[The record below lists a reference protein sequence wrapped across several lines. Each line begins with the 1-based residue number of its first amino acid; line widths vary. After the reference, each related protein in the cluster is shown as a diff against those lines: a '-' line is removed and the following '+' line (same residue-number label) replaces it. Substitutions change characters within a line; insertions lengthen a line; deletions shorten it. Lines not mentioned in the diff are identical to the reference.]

1 MPFPLDK
8 QFIESTEQQLAS
20 KLPVAYVAAMQ
31 INNGGEVRAASDDW
45 QLHPISDRSDRKRLT
60 RTSND
65 VLRETAECKQWE
77 GFPDSALAIAANGTG
92 DRLVLLR
99 SGEHFGAEIWHWDH
113 ETGELTQ
120 VAEDFAKLK
129 RV

>member
-8 QFIESTEQQLAS
+8 QFVESTEQKLGS
-20 KLPVAYVAAMQ
+20 KLPVAYIAAMQ
-31 INNGGEVRAASDDW
+31 ASNGGDVTVADDDW
-45 QLHPISDRSDRKRLT
+45 QLHPVLDPSDRKRLA
-60 RTSND
+60 RTSSD
-65 VLRETAECKQWE
+65 VLRETSECKKWQA
-77 GFPDSALAIAANGTG
+77 FPDDALAIAANGTG

-99 SGEHFGAEIWHWDH
+99 SGEHFGAEVWHWDH

-120 VAEDFAKLK
+120 VADDFAKLK